1 MQADAP
7 IGLVG
12 LGLMGTALAARLI
25 EAGLPVIG
33 FDIDHARCDA
43 LSAMGGEVV
52 SSAGR
57 LALRCPII
65 VLAVHDA
72 PQVEKLLDE
81 LEQRAGR
88 RTALIICTITCAPHE
103 ITTIAARANRAGMA
117 FIEAPISGSSVELRK
132 GTATALIAGD
142 ADACSAADAIL
153 KVLCP
158 QRLNVGEIGD
168 ASRTKL
174 AINLILQ
181 CTRAALAEGIIFAE
195 SLGLDPTAFLE
206 AARQSAAYSRVMDTK
221 AAKMAARDFTP
232 QSHIAQT
239 LKDAELIL
247 REAKRDNLRL
257 PMTSV
262 QTALLRAAIALEG
275 PEADSTAVI
284 AAICHAQARRPKD
297 FR

>member
-1 MQADAP
+1 MRAP
-7 IGLVG
+7 VGVVG

-33 FDIDHARCDA
+33 FDIDGARCDA
-43 LSAMGGEVV
+43 LQAMGGNFA
-52 SSAGR
+52 SCIGQMS
-57 LALRCPII
+57 LRCPAL
-65 VLAVHDA
+65 VFAVHDA
-72 PQVEKLLDE
+72 QQVETLLDE
-81 LEQRAGR
+81 LEQHAAR
-88 RTALIICTITCAPHE
+88 RTALIICTITCAPDE
-103 ITTIAARANRAGMA
+103 IRAIAARANRAGMA
-117 FIEAPISGSSVELRK
+117 FVEAPISGSSVELRK
-132 GTATALIAGD
+132 GTATALVAGD
-142 ADACSAADAIL
+142 VKACSAADALLEI
-153 KVLCP
+153 LCP
-158 QRLNVGEIGD
+158 QRLHVGGIGD

-195 SLGLDPTAFLE
+195 SLGLDPTAFLD

-284 AAICHAQARRPKD
+284 AAIRHAQSKPPVDVR
-297 FR
+297 